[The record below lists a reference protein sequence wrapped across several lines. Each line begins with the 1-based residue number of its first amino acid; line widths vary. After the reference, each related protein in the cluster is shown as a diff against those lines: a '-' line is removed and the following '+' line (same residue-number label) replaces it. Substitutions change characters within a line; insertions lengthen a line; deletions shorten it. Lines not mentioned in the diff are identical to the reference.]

1 MLFILIIFCLLM
13 MKMTLCIS
21 ILFLLKNHFSSILD
35 DSENPAM
42 SVKIT
47 EPRQIFKSSTHST
60 HYLLEYLCTTIC
72 LIYVPLN

>member
-47 EPRQIFKSSTHST
+47 EPRQIFKSSTH
-60 HYLLEYLCTTIC
+60 YLLEYLCTTIC